1 MISHFSGLLP
11 SLAICSVALLAG
23 FIQGLSG
30 FGSVLVALP
39 ILVLFLDFDLAV
51 PLASIWGMTINTI
64 LLLQLRAHLRLKNIL
79 PLTLAAIPGIPLGV
93 YILVNANTRLLEMLL
108 GVLLLVFSLY
118 FIWSGGKTRNL
129 SSRLVVSRR
138 LLFRLPGGQPG
149 HERPTG
155 YRLHRLAALGQRRN
169 EIDSDRLLFPFRS
182 DHYRRPGHERPDDRR
197 SLHRQRDFAFLLL
210 FWGLLQDH
218 SFTGGWRR
226 TATGRWWWA

>member
-1 MISHFSGLLP
+1 MISHFSGLSA

-108 GVLLLVFSLY
+108 GVLLLIFSLY
-118 FIWSGGKTRNL
+118 FIWSGGKTRKL
-129 SSRLVVSRR
+129 SSRWLYPAGFCSGF
-138 LLFRLPGGQPG
+138 LGGSLAMSGPPVIVYTALQPWDKDEMKSTLTGYFFLSGLDHYYRSG
-149 HERPTG
+149 HERADD
-155 YRLHRLAALGQRRN
+155 HR
-169 EIDSDRLLFPFRS
+169 SF
-182 DHYRRPGHERPDDRR
+182 
-197 SLHRQRDFAFLLL
+197 HRQFDF
-210 FWGLLQDH
+210 D
-218 SFTGGWRR
+218 SFYYFGSRV
-226 TATGRWWWA
+226 

>member
-1 MISHFSGLLP
+1 MISHFSGLSA

-108 GVLLLVFSLY
+108 GVLLLIFSLY
-118 FIWSGGKTRNL
+118 FIWSGGKREIYQAGGCIPPA
-129 SSRLVVSRR
+129 SVPVSW
-138 LLFRLPGGQPG
+138 
-149 HERPTG
+149 E
-155 YRLHRLAALGQRRN
+155 AAWQ
-169 EIDSDRLLFPFRS
+169 
-182 DHYRRPGHERPDDRR
+182 
-197 SLHRQRDFAFLLL
+197 
-210 FWGLLQDH
+210 
-218 SFTGGWRR
+218 
-226 TATGRWWWA
+226 